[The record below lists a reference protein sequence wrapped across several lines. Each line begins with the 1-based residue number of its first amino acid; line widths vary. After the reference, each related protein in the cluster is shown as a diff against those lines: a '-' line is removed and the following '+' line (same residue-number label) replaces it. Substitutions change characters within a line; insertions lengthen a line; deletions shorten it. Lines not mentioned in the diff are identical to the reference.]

1 MPNLDDTIDSLREAL
16 KVSPDNLPLR
26 MLLGENLL
34 SSGRF
39 DEAES
44 EFTTALA
51 KNPDNAKLAVS
62 LAQACFSN
70 GKYSQAQVILED
82 CLSKSEVPARAHL
95 LYSRVMLNEGKL
107 NDARTHYQSAIERE
121 PGLKDQSLEDRLGL
135 KEGNKQESRVSDGP
149 ERRQAA
155 TAGGEIHDYDI
166 DDSEDSE
173 FAAMVESAGID
184 FDDVGG
190 MDAVKEQIRMKII
203 YPLQHPETFKAYG
216 KKTGGGILLY
226 GPPGCGKTY
235 LARATA
241 GQINARFIPIG
252 LHQVL
257 DMWIGSSERNLH
269 EVFEIAR
276 KTNPSV
282 LFFDEVD
289 ALAASRS
296 DMKQTYHRHSINQ
309 FLNELDG
316 VSTSNEGVLILAA
329 TNAPWD
335 IDSAFRRPGR
345 FDRIIFIP
353 PPDTS
358 ARASILRIIL
368 KGKPQDNV
376 DFDFIAKKTDKF
388 SGADLKALVEDCI
401 EKKIEEAM
409 SKGSAPKPITTKD
422 LERSL
427 KAVKPSTSEWFA
439 SARNY
444 ALYSNESGLYDEI
457 AKYLKL

>member
-1 MPNLDDTIDSLREAL
+1 MPNLDDTIESLREAL
-16 KVSPDNLPLR
+16 KLSPDNLPLR

-51 KNPDNAKLAVS
+51 KNPNNTKLAVS
-62 LAQACFSN
+62 LAQSCFSN
-70 GKYSQAQVILED
+70 GKYSHAQVILED
-82 CLSKSEVPARAHL
+82 CLTKSDVPAKAHL

-107 NDARTHYQSAIERE
+107 QEAVNHYQRALEKDA
-121 PGLKDQSLEDRLGL
+121 GLKDKSLEDRLGI
-135 KEGNKQESRVSDGP
+135 KEGGRVENKTADGSP
-149 ERRQAA
+149 RRQAA
-155 TAGGEIHDYDI
+155 TAGGELHEYDLEDE
-166 DDSEDSE
+166 DDNE
-173 FAAMVESAGID
+173 FASLVESAGID
-184 FDDVGG
+184 FNDVGG

-235 LARATA
+235 IARATA

-257 DMWIGSSERNLH
+257 DMWIGSSEKNLH

-276 KTNPSV
+276 KTNPAV

-289 ALAASRS
+289 ALAASRA

-316 VSTSNEGVLILAA
+316 VATSNEGVLILAA

-368 KGKPQDNV
+368 KGKPQDNI
-376 DFDFIAKKTDKF
+376 DFDLIAKKTDKF

-401 EKKIEEAM
+401 ENKIEEAM
-409 SKGSAPKPITTKD
+409 SKGSEPKPITTKD

-427 KAVKPSTSEWFA
+427 KVVKPSTSEWFA

>member
-1 MPNLDDTIDSLREAL
+1 MPNLDDTIESLREAL

-409 SKGSAPKPITTKD
+409 SKGGAPKPITTKD

-427 KAVKPSTSEWFA
+427 KVIKPSTSEWFA

>member
-1 MPNLDDTIDSLREAL
+1 MPNLDDTIESLREAL

-388 SGADLKALVEDCI
+388 SGADLKAPGRRLHRKENRRSHVQRQCA
-401 EKKIEEAM
+401 KTNHNKGPGTLTQS
-409 SKGSAPKPITTKD
+409 SKT
-422 LERSL
+422 
-427 KAVKPSTSEWFA
+427 
-439 SARNY
+439 
-444 ALYSNESGLYDEI
+444 
-457 AKYLKL
+457 